1 MATEKKYLD
10 LQGLQHLKEQKV
22 LVKHPNKTNT
32 TPAAVKVGHDADGH
46 VVLGGAILPSDI
58 GAATPS
64 DIKNGKLTI
73 QANGTSKGTFT
84 ANQSTDT
91 TINITA
97 ADLGLASALSFA
109 GTTLTALT
117 DGATTNPIK
126 IKQSSADTTG
136 TDYTAISGNVVLY
149 NNKEFIW
156 NGSAWEELGDESS
169 HALKSVT
176 INGDGTYITGGGNL
190 SSNRTLSHKTYS
202 AATAAAVKIG
212 RDAGGHV
219 VIGGALGIAN
229 AGEHTHSVSSTIPA
243 SSFLTSASGTTTKI
257 SLNKGTDTFIKSYPG
272 VTSNLVTTTITGT
285 NGTVTASKATAGTA
299 VSVAKAGTAVV
310 YGTANVG
317 TAKTVATRASSATTV
332 GNANVGTEISILG
345 IDGST
350 TASKATKGTAVS
362 VATTDTAKT
371 VATLTDGNLVVG
383 NANVGASATVATSVK
398 SATATTT
405 AMKATY
411 DETNECL
418 TFAVGAV
425 TPTVTLNTTSVTSA
439 ASASTKLSSAIGT
452 TSVTPAKANGTITP
466 YTFTDVTVPV
476 AAEAATAFTPAA
488 ASSTTI
494 YGCGGTTSITPAV
507 AAPDTQTIIPAVS
520 NGTITPYTFTDV
532 TAAKVASAATTVA
545 TGALATDASGATI
558 MTGLGTATT
567 GTAIKSATIQSGTT
581 GDVTVVSSVSSAKN
595 TAAVTISG
603 TAAKDGVHSH
613 EVQ

>member
-22 LVKHPNKTNT
+22 LVKHPAKTNT

-58 GAATPS
+58 GAAASGDVKNAT
-64 DIKNGKLTI
+64 IKIKINGVEKDFTTN
-73 QANGTSKGTFT
+73 QATNETLEWSL
-84 ANQSTDT
+84 S
-91 TINITA
+91 
-97 ADLGLASALSFA
+97 DLGLTNALHFKGVLTSLPA
-109 GTTLTALT
+109 TTDYAEGDVILVNGKEYVLALNGT
-117 DGATTNPIK
+117 DGAK
-126 IKQSSADTTG
+126 K
-136 TDYTAISGNVVLY
+136 
-149 NNKEFIW
+149 W
-156 NGSAWEELGDESS
+156 NELGDEGS
-169 HALKSVT
+169 HALKT
-176 INGDGTYITGGGNL
+176 ITVSGDGTYITGGGDL
-190 SSNRTLSHKTYS
+190 SSNRTLSHKSYS

-219 VIGGALGIAN
+219 VIGGALGTAN
-229 AGEHTHSVSSTIPA
+229 AGAHGHSVSSTIPA

-272 VTSNLVTTTITGT
+272 VTSKLVTTTITGT

-299 VSVAKAGTAVV
+299 ISVAKAGTAVV

-350 TASKATKGTAVS
+350 TASKAVAGTAKN
-362 VATTDTAKT
+362 VATVDTAKT
-371 VATLTDGNLVVG
+371 VATLTNANLVVG

-398 SATATTT
+398 SHTVTTNVSQNAYNAEYAETDECLVLTPATITATS
-405 AMKATY
+405 
-411 DETNECL
+411 
-418 TFAVGAV
+418 
-425 TPTVTLNTTSVTSA
+425 TPSLTLNTTSVTSA

-595 TAAVTISG
+595 SAAITISG
-603 TAAKDGVHSH
+603 TAAENGAHSH